1 MSPLGP
7 SSGRRP
13 HRAAFVI
20 AAILAAAGTVLIA
33 EGARIPARGGYAG
46 VGPGDIP
53 VLVGWGLVAL
63 ALWHVVAG
71 LRGGRGPGRV
81 RQDAVA
87 ILWITGGLVLQN
99 LLLWQAGFAI
109 ASGIVFAFTAAAFG
123 RRNFAVSLPAG
134 ILLALLVYGIFDR
147 LLKLNLP
154 AGPLETLVFGG

>member
-13 HRAAFVI
+13 DGAAFII
-20 AAILAAAGTVLIA
+20 AAMLAAAGAVLIG

-53 VLVGWGLVAL
+53 VLVGWGLVGL
-63 ALWHVVAG
+63 ALWHVAAG
-71 LRGGRGPGRV
+71 LRGGGPGRL
-81 RQDAVA
+81 RQDAGA
-87 ILWITGGLVLQN
+87 ILWITGGLAAQN

-109 ASGIVFAFTAAAFG
+109 ASGIVFACTAAAFG